1 MSPVDLGSPA
11 LWTLVPVS
19 VLATLAT
26 ILVFRR
32 WSDRQAIQRTT
43 NRMLAHVMEFRL
55 FVDEP
60 ALILRAQRDLFAE
73 NWHLLLLLLRP
84 SLILTIPFLVLL
96 GQMDA
101 WYGRAPLPAG
111 EAAIVTAQLRTAHP
125 ADLRINAPQG
135 IDVETPG
142 VHVASLNQ
150 ISWRIRPRV
159 AASGEMQVRGTDAT
173 KSIAAGEGF
182 HYLSEKRSSSLAA
195 FLLHLNERRLTDPS
209 IAWIELRYPAA
220 RILGLHWLVWFLLVS
235 IATGMAIYGVPAIV
249 SRINAA

>member
-1 MSPVDLGSPA
+1 MSPVDLGAQA
-11 LWTLVPVS
+11 LWSLIPVS

-26 ILVFRR
+26 IFVFRR

-73 NWHLLLLLLRP
+73 NWRLLLLLLRP
-84 SLILTIPFLVLL
+84 SLILTIPFLLLL

-101 WYGRAPLPAG
+101 WYGHAPLRAG
-111 EAAIVTAQLRTAHP
+111 AAAIVTAQFRTAHP
-125 ADLRINAPQG
+125 AGINLRVPQG

-142 VHVASLNQ
+142 VQVASLNQ

-159 AASGEMQVRGTDAT
+159 AASGEMHLSGTDAT
-173 KSIAAGEGF
+173 KTIAAGEGV
-182 HYLSEKRSSSLAA
+182 HYLSERRTSSLAP
-195 FLLHLNERRLTDPS
+195 FLLHLNERRLADPS

-220 RILGLHWLVWFLLVS
+220 RILRLHWLVWFLIVS
-235 IATGMAIYGVPAIV
+235 IATGIAIYGVPAIV
-249 SRINAA
+249 NRINAA